1 MSRDEHF
8 SVILDVGPLGIRP
21 AYGHG
26 HADGLSF
33 ILHYRGNPVLVDP
46 GTFVYNASPFWR
58 RYFRSSTAH
67 NTIRI
72 DGKDPVEPLETFRW
86 SSPLKIEQEP
96 PISGERWRLLRGAVF
111 WGRFVHRRFLIH
123 VMGEGIIVLDH
134 VDGTGEHEL
143 EWRVHF
149 EPGWTVRQ
157 EASDSLTA
165 ELETNRLDII
175 FLNPHS
181 DEVSILNGQTDP
193 VGGWY
198 SRYYGSK
205 VAAPTVR
212 GRMKV
217 QLPSAALTSFKS
229 SAGVLSVPPDV
240 PWELLPPDMLDLL
253 RCNRFSTFAGSRN

>member
-1 MSRDEHF
+1 
-8 SVILDVGPLGIRP
+8 LGIPP

-33 ILHYRGNPVLVDP
+33 ILHYRGKPFVVDP
-46 GTFVYNASPFWR
+46 GTFLYNGPPFWR

-96 PISGERWRLLRGAVF
+96 PIIGERWRLLRGTVN

-134 VDGTGEHEL
+134 VNGAGEHEL

-149 EPGWTVRQ
+149 DPRWTVRQ
-157 EASDSLTA
+157 EVSNSLTA
-165 ELETNRLDII
+165 DLEKSRLNII
-175 FLNPHS
+175 LLSRHC
-181 DEVSILNGQTDP
+181 DEVSILNGQIDP
-193 VGGWY
+193 IGGWY

-205 VAAPTVR
+205 VAAPTVT

-217 QLPSAALTSFKS
+217 QLPSGVITAVNS
-229 SAGVLSVPPDV
+229 SAGALSVPQDV
-240 PWELLPPDMLDLL
+240 PWALLPPDMLDLL
-253 RCNRFSTFAGSRN
+253 RCNRFSAFAGSRN